1 MSRHV
6 ATLVAL
12 LTAAVAQADVITRFP
27 TRERAIALTF
37 DACESR
43 TRVQFESTLLSEL
56 HDLGVPFTVFL
67 TGKFVRDNEAR
78 VRELAVDPMVEFE
91 NHSFSHFQDMRRLS
105 AGQLN
110 DEIARASAVIA
121 AATGTRPRFFRFP
134 AGRHDART
142 VALAE
147 QAGLHVVH
155 WSFPSGDPD
164 PKLTAKAIVDDT
176 LSRVRPGDILIF
188 HINGR
193 GVHTSELMPG
203 LVMALRARGYRFL
216 RLDDALGLAPSGRD
230 GDSATGRDPPA
241 RRRTPSP

>member
-1 MSRHV
+1 MS
-6 ATLVAL
+6 LVAL
-12 LTAAVAQADVITRFP
+12 LTATVAQADVITRFP
-27 TRERAIALTF
+27 ARERAIALTF

-43 TRVQFESTLLSEL
+43 TRVQLDSALLSEL

-67 TGKFVRDNEAR
+67 TGKFVRDNETR
-78 VRELAVDPMVEFE
+78 VRELAADPMVEFE
-91 NHSFSHFQDMRRLS
+91 NHSFSHFQDMRQLS
-105 AGQLN
+105 DGQVV
-110 DEIARASAVIA
+110 DEITRASAVIA
-121 AATGTRPRFFRFP
+121 TATGTTPRFFRFP

-147 QAGLHVVH
+147 RTGLRVVH
-155 WSFPSGDPD
+155 WRFPSGDPD

-203 LVMALRARGYRFL
+203 LVMALRERGYRFL
-216 RLDDALGLAPSGRD
+216 RLDEALAATVPGRA
-230 GDSATGRDPPA
+230 GGSATGRDSPA
-241 RRRTPSP
+241 RRRMPSP